1 MRAEVTRWPGGEPP
15 DSDALLR
22 SLQGEPHAYSRW
34 SNGPGDVYAP
44 HSHSY
49 DKLLVCLRGSIT
61 FTLPATGESLD
72 LAPGDRLSLPAQTL
86 HGAHVD
92 PAGVECAEAHL
103 PRAREG

>member
-1 MRAEVTRWPGGEPP
+1 MRADVTRWLGDEPP
-15 DSDALLR
+15 DADALQR
-22 SLQGEPHAYSRW
+22 SLRREPHTFSLW

-61 FTLPATGESLD
+61 FTLPLSGERLE
-72 LAPGDRLSLPAQTL
+72 LAPGDRLSLPAHTV
-86 HGAHVD
+86 HGAHVG

-103 PRAREG
+103 PRQ